1 MAAVARRFLVAIL
14 AFVLVLSLVP
24 VAGAAPGGRGKKG
37 LDPSDNDLLAEARAA
52 TKRSHC

>member
-37 LDPSDNDLLAEARAA
+37 LDPSDNDLLAEARA
-52 TKRSHC
+52 R